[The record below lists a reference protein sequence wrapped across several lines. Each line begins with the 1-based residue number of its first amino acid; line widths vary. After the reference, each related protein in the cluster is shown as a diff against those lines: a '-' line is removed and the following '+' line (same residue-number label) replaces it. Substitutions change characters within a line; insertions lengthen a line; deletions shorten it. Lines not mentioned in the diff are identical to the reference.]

1 MSLIFN
7 SAPTYD
13 TPLTVKGS
21 THTTWYRFFQNIYKG
36 APPSSESTLVLGAS
50 PWAYNAPSAGFV
62 IIRGGTVSA
71 VQFTRS
77 VTTLTG
83 QTQGVFPVSQ
93 GDTLTITY
101 SVLPTVTWV
110 PQ

>member
-1 MSLIFN
+1 MSFN
-7 SAPTYD
+7 SAPTYE
-13 TPLTVKGS
+13 TPLTVKGQ
-21 THTTWYRFFQNIYKG
+21 THTAWFRFFQNVYKG
-36 APPSSESTLVLGAS
+36 APPSSETTLTLGAS
-50 PWAYNAPSAGFV
+50 PWSYQAPAKGFV

-83 QTQGVFPVSQ
+83 QTQGVFPMSQ
-93 GDTLTITY
+93 GDTLAITY
-101 SVLPTVTWV
+101 SVLPSLTWV

>member
-1 MSLIFN
+1 MSFLT
-7 SAPTYD
+7 APTYD
-13 TPLTVKGS
+13 TPLTTKGQ
-21 THTTWYRFFQNIYKG
+21 THTAWYRFFQGIYKG
-36 APPSSESTLVLGAS
+36 SPPSSESTLVLGAS
-50 PWAYNAPSAGFV
+50 PWSYQAPSAGFV

-83 QTQGVFPVSQ
+83 QTQGVFPMSQ
-93 GDTLTITY
+93 GDTITITY
-101 SVLPTVTWV
+101 SVLPTATWV

>member
-1 MSLIFN
+1 MSYQT
-7 SAPTYD
+7 APTYD
-13 TPLTVKGS
+13 TPLTQKGQ
-21 THTTWYRFFQNIYKG
+21 THTAWYRFFQGVYKG
-36 APPSSESTLVLGAS
+36 TPPASESTVTLGAS
-50 PWAYNAPSAGFV
+50 PYAYQAAAKGFL

-71 VQFTRS
+71 AQFARS

-83 QTQGVFPVSQ
+83 QTQGIFPLSQ

>member
-1 MSLIFN
+1 MSFN
-7 SAPTYD
+7 TAPTYD

-21 THTTWYRFFQNIYKG
+21 THTTWYRFFQNVYKG
-36 APPSSESTLVLGAS
+36 APPSSESILTPGAS
-50 PWAYNAPSAGFV
+50 PWAYQAMSKGFL

-71 VQFTRS
+71 VQFTRTQ
-77 VTTLTG
+77 TTLTG
-83 QTQGVFPVSQ
+83 QTQGVFPLSQ

-101 SVLPTVTWV
+101 SVLPTITWV